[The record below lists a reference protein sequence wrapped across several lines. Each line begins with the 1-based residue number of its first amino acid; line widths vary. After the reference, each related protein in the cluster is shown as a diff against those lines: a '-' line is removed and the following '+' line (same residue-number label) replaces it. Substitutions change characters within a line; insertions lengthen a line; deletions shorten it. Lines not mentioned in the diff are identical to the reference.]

1 MKKSRNGRLHPR
13 AFFIIHNS
21 SFIIELGAAD
31 SAMTNFFGHEAA
43 SGALFFSFSFAG
55 LPQVKRIFQRRF
67 QNVRHALDR
76 ATERA
81 TGSKTMHGQLAA
93 VGSHQRHGIH
103 PDAAASAAAL
113 RAAAPADSRAGRL
126 DAPGARTDSQ

>member
-13 AFFIIHNS
+13 ALFIIHNS
-21 SFIIELGAAD
+21 SFRIELGAAD
-31 SAMTNFFGHEAA
+31 SAMANFFGHEAA

-55 LPQVKRIFQRRF
+55 LPQVKRLFQRRF

-81 TGSKTMHGQLAA
+81 AGSKTMHGQLAA
-93 VGSHQRHGIH
+93 VDSHQRHGIH

-113 RAAAPADSRAGRL
+113 PAAAPADIFAVRL
-126 DAPGARTDSQ
+126 ADSAARTDSQ